1 MTEPQTEEEQDVCVL
16 VLSFCLVVPS
26 KTSFVASKKP
36 RHHLGTV
43 GNNSQIGLIF
53 NCPRR
58 ISLWCMCRVSIIK
71 NNEFLKFLS
80 EFEIFL
86 DYILQ
91 IHGISYTCYTDK
103 NLIQCVEYPLLLH
116 VNNFT
121 AGACCH
127 GQAGFVLKILSLK
140 TREVYD
146 KQFQMIY

>member
-1 MTEPQTEEEQDVCVL
+1 MTEPQTEEEQDICVL
-16 VLSFCLVVPS
+16 VLPFCLVVPS
-26 KTSFVASKKP
+26 KTSFVASKKA

-71 NNEFLKFLS
+71 NNEFLS

-86 DYILQ
+86 DYIFQ

-103 NLIQCVEYPLLLH
+103 NLIQCVEYPLLLD
-116 VNNFT
+116 VNDFT

>member
-1 MTEPQTEEEQDVCVL
+1 MTEPQTEEEQDICVL

-26 KTSFVASKKP
+26 KTSFVASKKA

-71 NNEFLKFLS
+71 NNEFLS

-86 DYILQ
+86 DYIFQ

-103 NLIQCVEYPLLLH
+103 NLIQCVEYPLLLD
-116 VNNFT
+116 VNDFT

>member
-1 MTEPQTEEEQDVCVL
+1 MTEPQTEEEQDICVL
-16 VLSFCLVVPS
+16 VLPFCLVVPS
-26 KTSFVASKKP
+26 KTSFVASKKA

-71 NNEFLKFLS
+71 NNEFLS

-86 DYILQ
+86 DYIFQ

-103 NLIQCVEYPLLLH
+103 NLIQCVEYPLLLD

-121 AGACCH
+121 AGGCCD